1 MEQPPSDRPAGRDAA
16 ASPDTAAPSGA
27 AAPANAA
34 APPGTA
40 VSPDFAP
47 SPGTAPLRDSAP
59 RRTLL
64 AAERTY
70 LAWLRTGLGAI
81 GVALAVG
88 RLLPVLIG
96 GSHREYG
103 LLGVGYGVLGVFLI
117 GYALLR
123 ARRVRA
129 AIESDRPLPLDAWAL
144 VVTTALGLV
153 LAIAT
158 IVLVL
163 AAT

>member
-96 GSHREYG
+96 G
-103 LLGVGYGVLGVFLI
+103 
-117 GYALLR
+117 YALLR